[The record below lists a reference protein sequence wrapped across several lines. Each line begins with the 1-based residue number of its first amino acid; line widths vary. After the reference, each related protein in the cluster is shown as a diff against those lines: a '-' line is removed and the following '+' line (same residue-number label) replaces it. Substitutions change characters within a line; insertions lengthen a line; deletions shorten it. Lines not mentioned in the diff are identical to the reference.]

1 MLLLSEKNQIKPIYF
16 FFFVVEKN
24 MKIIRDD
31 FYVRLLCE
39 FNLRCVLYLVTFE
52 IKVVKMDALD
62 MEMANEYSRKTVAH
76 TRSHISMNLPSYKK
90 YSVCG
95 FFDGTPRLSCGA
107 ASKIMKFLCKWSFSS
122 RIAATFPHLCK
133 HGK

>member
-1 MLLLSEKNQIKPIYF
+1 
-16 FFFVVEKN
+16 

-76 TRSHISMNLPSYKK
+76 TRSHI
-90 YSVCG
+90 
-95 FFDGTPRLSCGA
+95 
-107 ASKIMKFLCKWSFSS
+107 
-122 RIAATFPHLCK
+122 
-133 HGK
+133 